1 MSKEKEVLD
10 KVLTKPS
17 QTDLIGRMIE
27 QQSEDFPSLSDI
39 EVSTPYVDPFEIPKW
54 CNKDMF
60 AFAWIDPKDDIQR
73 HRAMDVGHFRIV
85 TRSSSCISGKV
96 NERDFRDHGAVERQG
111 MLLVFR
117 PKDIDDRLRTYP
129 VQAHAEMV
137 STLASGKQEDGFEVT
152 HLKYKD
158 GDRNPA
164 AAADRAAK
172 VDVVAFEPAGEVG
185 IQQVKSGG

>member
-1 MSKEKEVLD
+1 MGNKEKEVLD

-17 QTDLIGRMIE
+17 VSSQVSRMIE
-27 QQSEDFPSLSDI
+27 EQTEDFPSLSDI
-39 EVSTPYVDPFEIPKW
+39 EVSSSYVDPFEVPKW
-54 CNKDMF
+54 CDSRLF

-85 TRSSSCISGKV
+85 TRISSCITGRV
-96 NERDFRDHGAVERQG
+96 TERDFRDHGAVERQG

-117 PKDIDDRLRTYP
+117 PKDIDERLRTYP
-129 VQAHAEMV
+129 IQAHREMV
-137 STLASGKQEDGFEVT
+137 STLEAGKQEDGFEVT

-158 GDRNPA
+158 GDRNPL

-172 VDVVAFEPAGEVG
+172 VDVVAYEPAGEVG
-185 IQQVKSGG
+185 IKQA